1 VLGAWCL
8 VFSLELGAWCLEV
21 LYMPKFNYVAMDAHG
36 KESKG
41 TLEVASQNEAIGR
54 VKEMGLF
61 PTKIV
66 ETDKEKGKAKVDK
79 KAAPGPAGKS
89 AKKKGA
95 MNLQIKIPGLSG
107 GVKSKVLTTFTR
119 QLATLVD
126 AGLPLLRGL
135 RVLEKQERNATLKN
149 ILAELALGIEGGST
163 FSEALAQHPKVF
175 NRLFVNMVKAGEL
188 GGVLEVVLQRLSEFM
203 EKAQKIKG
211 KVIAAMFYPV
221 AVLIVATAILII
233 LMVKVVPSF
242 QSVFEGMLDGAQLPA
257 FTRLVLGI
265 SSMIKDHIVYT
276 TAGIAVLVVIFLFF
290 IKTKF
295 GRYAWDKFK
304 LKVPV
309 VGPVVSKVA
318 IARFTRTLGTLVSS
332 GVPILQALTIVKET
346 AGNVII
352 GNAVNAVHESVK
364 EGETITAPL
373 EASGVFP
380 PMVISM
386 VDVGEQTGALP
397 EMLLKIA
404 DNYDEE
410 VDNAVS
416 AMTSLLEPI
425 MIVFLAV
432 IVGSIVIAM
441 FLPLIE
447 LMNRVGDSGSG
458 GKGEKE

>member
-1 VLGAWCL
+1 
-8 VFSLELGAWCLEV
+8 
-21 LYMPKFNYVAMDAHG
+21 MDSHG
-36 KESKG
+36 KETKG
-41 TLEVASQNEAIGR
+41 TLEVNSQNEAIGR

-66 ETDKEKGKAKVDK
+66 EVEKVKDKPDKKGGGKPAAVGKA
-79 KAAPGPAGKS
+79 G
-89 AKKKGA
+89 KKGGG
-95 MNLQIKIPGLSG
+95 MQINIKIPGLSG
-107 GVKSKVLTTFTR
+107 RVKSKVLTTFTR

-135 RVLEKQERNATLKN
+135 RVLEKQEKNPTLKN
-149 ILAELALGIEGGST
+149 IIGELALSIEGGST
-163 FSEALAQHPKVF
+163 FSEGLAQHPKVF

-188 GGVLEVVLQRLSEFM
+188 GGVLEVVLARLSEFM

-211 KVIAAMFYPV
+211 KVIAAMFYPC
-221 AVLIVATAILII
+221 AVLVVATAILII
-233 LMVKVVPSF
+233 LMIMVVPKF
-242 QSVFEGMLDGAQLPA
+242 KEVFAGMLEGAQLPA

-265 SSMIKDHIVYT
+265 SEIIKDHILYALAGAIVVWIAFILIGRTKGGRRVY
-276 TAGIAVLVVIFLFF
+276 
-290 IKTKF
+290 
-295 GRYAWDKFK
+295 DKVK
-304 LKVPV
+304 LKMPV
-309 VGPVVSKVA
+309 FGPVVTKVA
-318 IARFTRTLGTLVSS
+318 ISRFTRTLGTLVSS

-346 AGNVII
+346 SGNVIV
-352 GNAVNAVHESVK
+352 GSAVAAVHDSVK

-373 EASGVFP
+373 EASRVFP

-410 VDNAVS
+410 VDNAVA

-441 FLPLIE
+441 FLPLIA
-447 LMNRVGDSGSG
+447 LMNSVGGDSSG
-458 GKGEKE
+458 GKE

>member
-1 VLGAWCL
+1 
-8 VFSLELGAWCLEV
+8 
-21 LYMPKFNYVAMDAHG
+21 VALDSRG
-36 KESKG
+36 KETKG
-41 TLEVASQNEAIGR
+41 SIEVASQNEAIGR

-66 ETDKEKGKAKVDK
+66 EAEKIKEKSAGKKAKGKAPR
-79 KAAPGPAGKS
+79 AAGG
-89 AKKKGA
+89 KKGGA
-95 MNLQIKIPGLSG
+95 LNLEIKIPGLSG
-107 GVKSKVLTTFTR
+107 RVKPKVLTTFTR

-135 RVLEKQERNATLKN
+135 RVLEKQERNATLKR
-149 ILAELALGIEGGST
+149 ILGELALAIEGGST

-175 NRLFVNMVKAGEL
+175 NRLFINMVKAGEL
-188 GGVLEVVLQRLSEFM
+188 GGVLEVVLKRLAEFS

-211 KVIAAMFYPV
+211 KVKAAMFYPV
-221 AVLIVATAILII
+221 SVMIVATGILIL
-233 LMVKVVPSF
+233 LMVWVVPQF
-242 QSVFEGMLDGAQLPA
+242 QQVFAGMNIQMPW
-257 FTRLVLGI
+257 FTLFVLGI
-265 SSMIKDHIVYT
+265 SNIIKNHILSALGV
-276 TAGIAVLVVIFLFF
+276 IVVAVILFLLVIN
-290 IKTKF
+290 KTKL
-295 GRYAWDKFK
+295 GRYAWDKLT
-304 LKVPV
+304 LKMPPL
-309 VGPVVSKVA
+309 GAVVSKVA
-318 IARFTRTLGTLVSS
+318 ISRFTRTLGTLVSS

-352 GNAVNAVHESVK
+352 SNAIAKVHESVK

-380 PMVISM
+380 PMVVSM
-386 VDVGEQTGALP
+386 VDVGEQTGAMP

-404 DNYDEE
+404 DNYEEE

-441 FLPLIE
+441 FLPLIKMISD
-447 LMNRVGDSGSG
+447 LSGGGSG
-458 GKGEKE
+458 GGGD

>member
-1 VLGAWCL
+1 
-8 VFSLELGAWCLEV
+8 
-21 LYMPKFNYVAMDAHG
+21 MPKYSYVAMDAHG

-41 TLEVASQNEAIGR
+41 TLDVGSQNEAIGR

-66 ETDKEKGKAKVDK
+66 EVDKAKEKGADK
-79 KAAPGPAGKS
+79 KAAPKAAG
-89 AKKKGA
+89 KKKGGG
-95 MNLQIKIPGLSG
+95 NINIKIPGLGG

-135 RVLEKQERNATLKN
+135 RVLERQERNPTLKG
-149 ILAELALGIEGGST
+149 IIAELALSIEGGST
-163 FSEALAQHPKVF
+163 FSEGLAQHPKIF

-188 GGVLEVVLQRLSEFM
+188 GGVLEVVLTRLSEFM
-203 EKAQKIKG
+203 EKAQRIKG

-221 AVLIVATAILII
+221 AVLVVATAILLI

-242 QSVFEGMLDGAQLPA
+242 QSVFEGMLEGAQLPA

-265 SSMIKDHIVYT
+265 SSAVKDHIVIT
-276 TAGIAVLVVIFLFF
+276 SGVLVAVYILFLLF

-295 GRYAWDKFK
+295 GRLAWDKTK
-304 LKVPV
+304 LKMPA

-318 IARFTRTLGTLVSS
+318 ISRFTRTLGTLVSS

-346 AGNVII
+346 SGNVIVS
-352 GNAVNAVHESVK
+352 NAVSAVHESVK

-410 VDNAVS
+410 VDNAVA

-447 LMNRVGDSGSG
+447 LMNRVGDSGG
-458 GKGEKE
+458 GKKDE